1 MQTFCIGLTGG
12 IGAGKST
19 VAEMFQ
25 SLGASVINV
34 DEIGHSVLSRTSN
47 EYEEIVKLFGEE
59 ILNPDKTI
67 NRTAL
72 GQIVFNSERQLAK
85 LEAITHPGINKRL
98 FNILEKQ
105 TSEITILDMA
115 VLVEQPLAQIDGAP
129 LYQKVIVVEASYENR
144 IERLQI
150 RGLTK
155 EDADARMQSQATDKE
170 RRLVADLI
178 ICNDNS
184 LQDLQLQTFT
194 CWEMF
199 CDWINE

>member
-25 SLGASVINV
+25 SLGASIINV
-34 DEIGHSVLSRTSN
+34 DEVGHSVLSRTSN

-98 FNILEKQ
+98 FNILERQ
-105 TSEITILDMA
+105 TSEVTILDMA

-194 CWEMF
+194 CWEML

>member
-25 SLGASVINV
+25 RLGASVINV
-34 DEIGHSVLSRTSN
+34 DEVGHSVLTRSSN

-67 NRTAL
+67 NRAAL
-72 GQIVFNSERQLAK
+72 AEIVFSSERQLAR
-85 LEAITHPGINKRL
+85 LEAITHPGSNKRL
-98 FNILEKQ
+98 FSILERQ

-144 IERLQI
+144 IERLQM

-194 CWEMF
+194 CWEML
-199 CDWINE
+199 CDWTNE

>member
-25 SLGASVINV
+25 SLGASIINV
-34 DEIGHSVLSRTSN
+34 DEVGHSVLSRTSN

-67 NRTAL
+67 NRAAL
-72 GQIVFNSERQLAK
+72 GQIVFNSERQLTK

-98 FNILEKQ
+98 FNILERQ

-144 IERLQI
+144 IERLQM

-194 CWEMF
+194 CWEML

>member
-25 SLGASVINV
+25 SLGASIINV
-34 DEIGHSVLSRTSN
+34 DEVGHSVLSRTSN

-67 NRTAL
+67 NRAAL

-98 FNILEKQ
+98 LSILEKQ

-144 IERLQI
+144 IERLQM

-178 ICNDNS
+178 IRNDDS

-194 CWEMF
+194 CWEML
-199 CDWINE
+199 CDWTNE

>member
-34 DEIGHSVLSRTSN
+34 DEVGHSVLSRTSN

-98 FNILEKQ
+98 FNILERQ

-115 VLVEQPLAQIDGAP
+115 CL
-129 LYQKVIVVEASYENR
+129 LYTSPSPR
-144 IERLQI
+144 D
-150 RGLTK
+150 RG
-155 EDADARMQSQATDKE
+155 
-170 RRLVADLI
+170 
-178 ICNDNS
+178 
-184 LQDLQLQTFT
+184 
-194 CWEMF
+194 
-199 CDWINE
+199 

>member
-34 DEIGHSVLSRTSN
+34 DEVGHSVLSRTSN

-59 ILNPDKTI
+59 TLNPDKTI
-67 NRTAL
+67 NRAAL
-72 GQIVFNSERQLAK
+72 GQIVFNSKRQLAK

-98 FNILEKQ
+98 FNILERQ
-105 TSEITILDMA
+105 TTEITILDMA

-129 LYQKVIVVEASYENR
+129 LYRKVIVVEASYENR
-144 IERLQI
+144 IERLQM

-184 LQDLQLQTFT
+184 LQDLQLQTST
-194 CWEMF
+194 CWEML
-199 CDWINE
+199 CDWMNE

>member
-34 DEIGHSVLSRTSN
+34 DEVGHSVLSHTSN
-47 EYEEIVKLFGEE
+47 EYEEIVKLFSKE

-67 NRTAL
+67 NRAAL
-72 GQIVFNSERQLAK
+72 AEIVFNSERQLAQ

-98 FNILEKQ
+98 FNILERQ

-129 LYQKVIVVEASYENR
+129 LYRKVIVVEASYENR
-144 IERLQI
+144 IERLQM

-184 LQDLQLQTFT
+184 LQDLQLETFT
-194 CWEMF
+194 CWEML
-199 CDWINE
+199 CDWMNE

>member
-25 SLGASVINV
+25 RLGASVINV
-34 DEIGHSVLSRTSN
+34 DEVGHSVLTRSSN
-47 EYEEIVKLFGEE
+47 EYEEIVKLFSKE

-67 NRTAL
+67 NRAAL
-72 GQIVFNSERQLAK
+72 AEIVFNSERQLTK

-98 FNILEKQ
+98 FSILEKQ

-115 VLVEQPLAQIDGAP
+115 VLVEQPLAQINGAP

-144 IERLQI
+144 IERLQM

-194 CWEMF
+194 CWEML

>member
-25 SLGASVINV
+25 SLGASIINV
-34 DEIGHSVLSRTSN
+34 DEVGHSVLTRTSN

-67 NRTAL
+67 NRAAL
-72 GQIVFNSERQLAK
+72 AQIVFNSERQLAK

-98 FNILEKQ
+98 FSILKRQ

-115 VLVEQPLAQIDGAP
+115 VLVEQPLAQINGVP
-129 LYQKVIVVEASYENR
+129 LYQKVIVVEASYEKR
-144 IERLQI
+144 IERLQL
-150 RGLTK
+150 RGVEK
-155 EDADARMQSQATDKE
+155 EEALARMQSQATDEE
-170 RRLVADLI
+170 RRRVADLI
-178 ICNDNS
+178 ISNDNS
-184 LQDLQLQTFT
+184 LEELQLQILT
-194 CWEMF
+194 CWEIV
-199 CDWINE
+199 CDWMND

>member
-34 DEIGHSVLSRTSN
+34 DEVGHSVLSRTSN

-98 FNILEKQ
+98 LNILERQ

-194 CWEMF
+194 CWEML